1 MVEDAP
7 KQGNTDLK
15 SIFSCF
21 LLFPESSQSFP
32 VFTGKKRAFSRENEM
47 AHDAKCLDCYFFIF
61 CNKNREELRRLKMH
75 KKQENIGLKSIF
87 PCFLLFLES
96 SQFFPVQ

>member
-32 VFTGKKRAFSRENEM
+32 VFTGKKRASSEKMKWRTTQNVWI
-47 AHDAKCLDCYFFIF
+47 AIF
-61 CNKNREELRRLKMH
+61 
-75 KKQENIGLKSIF
+75 
-87 PCFLLFLES
+87 
-96 SQFFPVQ
+96 

>member
-7 KQGNTDLK
+7 KQGNTDLN

-32 VFTGKKRAFSRENEM
+32 VFTGKKRASSEKMKWRTTQNVWIAIF
-47 AHDAKCLDCYFFIF
+47 LFFAIKTG
-61 CNKNREELRRLKMH
+61 KN
-75 KKQENIGLKSIF
+75 
-87 PCFLLFLES
+87 
-96 SQFFPVQ
+96 